1 MPVTRNDLQKG
12 FKALKVKAPVIV
24 HASLSSFGQVEG
36 GAETVVEA
44 LLAVFS
50 SVMAPTFTY
59 KTMVTPLVGP
69 PNNGLTYGSGLDAN
83 RMAEF
88 FTPDMPAD
96 SLMGIIAETL
106 RRHPHAERSTHP
118 ILSFSGVNV
127 SSALRT
133 QTLRE
138 PLAPIGA
145 LVAQGGWVLLLGV
158 DHTVNTS
165 IHYAERLAN
174 RKTFIRWALTPQG
187 VVECPN
193 FPGCSAGFQAIAS
206 HVEKVS
212 RRVRV
217 GNAIVQAIPLKVL
230 IERTTACLWENPLAL
245 LCAQDGC
252 ERCAQTRA
260 TATMLTEPP
269 PRSNI

>member
-1 MPVTRNDLQKG
+1 MAVTQNDLQKG

-36 GAETVVEA
+36 GAEAVVEA

-50 SVMAPTFTY
+50 AVMMPAFTY

-69 PNNGLTYGSGLDAN
+69 PENGLTYGSGADAN

-88 FTPDMPAD
+88 FTPDMAAD

-106 RRHPHAERSTHP
+106 RRHPLAKRSSHP

-127 SSALRT
+127 EFALQR

-138 PLAPIGA
+138 PFAPIGA
-145 LVAQGGWVLLLGV
+145 LAAQGGWVLLLGV

-165 IHYAERLAN
+165 IHYAERLAG
-174 RKTFIRWALTPQG
+174 RKTFLRWALTPQG

-193 FPGCSAGFQAIAS
+193 FPGCSAGFQAIAP
-206 HVEKVS
+206 HLEKVT
-212 RRVRV
+212 RHVRI
-217 GNAIVQAIPLKVL
+217 GNALVQAIPLKSLV
-230 IERTTACLWENPLAL
+230 EQTMACLREDPLAL
-245 LCAQDGC
+245 LCAQEGC
-252 ERCAQTRA
+252 ERCAQVRA
-260 TATMLTEPP
+260 TATMLTE
-269 PRSNI
+269 

>member
-1 MPVTRNDLQKG
+1 MTVNRSDLQKG

-50 SVMAPTFTY
+50 SVMMPAFTY

-69 PNNGLTYGSGLDAN
+69 PDNGLTYGSGADAN

-88 FTPDMPAD
+88 FTLDMPAD
-96 SLMGIIAETL
+96 PLMGIIAETL
-106 RRHPHAERSTHP
+106 RRHPRAQRSTHP

-127 SSALRT
+127 GFALQT

-138 PLAPIGA
+138 PFAPIGA
-145 LVAQGGWVLLLGV
+145 LVAHGGWVLLLGV

-165 IHYAERLAN
+165 IHYAERLAG

-193 FPGCSAGFQAIAS
+193 FPGCSAGFQAIAP
-206 HVEKVS
+206 HVEKVT
-212 RRVRV
+212 RRVRI
-217 GNAIVQAIPLKVL
+217 GSALVQAVPLKVL
-230 IERTTACLWENPLAL
+230 VERIKACLREDPLAL
-245 LCAQDGC
+245 LCPQEGC

-260 TATMLTEPP
+260 TVAMLTE
-269 PRSNI
+269 